1 METKSD
7 YTAFCYKGAK
17 YKVEYNDLMTGV
29 ELMTVVFEP
38 PEPGGN
44 PPVVFIP
51 GLVSIIENFRE
62 VLIELTRSHTVYY
75 LETRE
80 KRSARVEAGKGFT
93 VDDIA
98 IDIVRFAE
106 LKFAGKGPY
115 ILAGYSLGATAII
128 GTFSISE
135 GRPEAV
141 ILVEPNGSF
150 PFNGWLLALARIAKY
165 VYRPVKPF
173 LKWYLR
179 TFVIDLERDEEM
191 YLINCRN
198 LDTAVPER
206 LGKAVRDLSHYHIGD
221 ASAEVCVPSLVV
233 VASGDRFHSHA
244 EGVAIARQIKN
255 SLYLDMEDNRR
266 THSTAIAL
274 EMDRFISSLA
284 QRSFQEDLL

>member
-1 METKSD
+1 MDCD
-7 YTAFCYKGAK
+7 YSAFCHRGAE
-17 YKVEYNDLMTGV
+17 YKVEYSDLLTGV
-29 ELMTVVFEP
+29 ELMTVVIEP
-38 PEPGGN
+38 PEPGSN

-80 KRSARVEAGKGFT
+80 KGSARVDAGKRFT
-93 VDDIA
+93 VEEIATDIA
-98 IDIVRFAE
+98 RFVE
-106 LKFAGKGPY
+106 LKFAGKRPY

-128 GTFSISE
+128 ETFSLSVCK
-135 GRPEAV
+135 PEAV

-150 PFNGWLLALARIAKY
+150 PFKGWLLALARAAKY

-179 TFVIDLERDEEM
+179 TFVIDLEQDEEM

-206 LGKAVRDLSHYHIGD
+206 LGKAVRDLSHYHVGNTP
-221 ASAEVCVPSLVV
+221 AEVCVPSLVV

-266 THSTAIAL
+266 THSTEIAL

-284 QRSFQEDLL
+284 QRQFQEDQL

>member
-1 METKSD
+1 MDCD
-7 YTAFCYKGAK
+7 YSAFCHPGAK
-17 YKVEYNDLMTGV
+17 YKTEYYYLETGV
-29 ELMTVVFEP
+29 ELKTVVFEP
-38 PEPGGN
+38 PEPGGD

-80 KRSARVEAGKGFT
+80 KGSARVEAGKGFT

-98 IDIVRFAE
+98 NDIVRYVE

-128 GTFSISE
+128 EAFSISAI
-135 GRPEAV
+135 RPGAV

-150 PFNGWLLALARIAKY
+150 PFRGWLLALARIAKY

-179 TFVIDLERDEEM
+179 TFVIDIEQDEEM

-198 LDTAVPER
+198 LDTAIPER
-206 LGKAVRDLSHYHIGD
+206 IGKAVRDLSRYHIGD
-221 ASAEVCVPSLVV
+221 APAEVCVPSLVV
-233 VASGDRFHSHA
+233 VASSDRFHSHA
-244 EGVAIARQIKN
+244 EGEAIAMQIKN

-266 THSTAIAL
+266 THSTEIAL
-274 EMDRFISSLA
+274 EMSRFISSLE
-284 QRSFQEDLL
+284 QRQFQEDQL